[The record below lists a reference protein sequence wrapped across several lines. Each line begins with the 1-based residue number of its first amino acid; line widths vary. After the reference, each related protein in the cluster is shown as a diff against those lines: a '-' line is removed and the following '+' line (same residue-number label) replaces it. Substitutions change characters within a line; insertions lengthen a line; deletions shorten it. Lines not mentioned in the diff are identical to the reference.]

1 MRLLKFKLVY
11 NLMLSDEEVDEG
23 FILYLYLWESDIWRI
38 VKESLDKKYLE
49 VCLFRSR
56 RFF

>member
-1 MRLLKFKLVY
+1 
-11 NLMLSDEEVDEG
+11 MLSDEEVDEG